1 MHEQDSRFHFRWE
14 QQLKRQTGGPG
25 SPPAVSPAP
34 RHVARCRSSLNPLSH
49 ADAHTKKKCCKT
61 SPKEGRQ

>member
-1 MHEQDSRFHFRWE
+1 MHEQDSRFHFRWK

-34 RHVARCRSSLNPLSH
+34 RHVARCRSSLRSENQKS
-49 ADAHTKKKCCKT
+49 CKT